1 MQGKNQKLGQTLE
14 IPVVN
19 TNDSNMKA
27 VSWVQNRKE
36 ILCVMDKSA
45 ALNAIILLEILVVL
59 FPLDLLAR
67 EWLHF

>member
-1 MQGKNQKLGQTLE
+1 
-14 IPVVN
+14 
-19 TNDSNMKA
+19 
-27 VSWVQNRKE
+27 
-36 ILCVMDKSA
+36 MDKSA